1 MTTKDLS
8 LAIFLIGAAAVVALS
23 QQRVPVDASG
33 LTGIW
38 QTGGQSMMADKNL
51 VTGATTPSNGNTM
64 KYVFTADGRFEF
76 VGYLQ
81 STMYGCTTALFND
94 KRGKFELDG
103 DQLTLSPTKN
113 FWRNTYS
120 CSPASNKER
129 NYVLEQET
137 ITVSGKTDEYGMPYI
152 CLKDKSGETCYRRS
166 KE

>member
-1 MTTKDLS
+1 MTTKDLA
-8 LAIFLIGAAAVVALS
+8 LAIFLLGVAAVIGYS
-23 QQRVPVDASG
+23 QQRTAVDASD

-38 QTGGQSMMADKNL
+38 RTGGQSMMADRNTI
-51 VTGATTPSNGNTM
+51 TGATTPSNGNVM

-94 KRGKFELDG
+94 KRGRFELDG
-103 DQLTLSPTKN
+103 DQLTLTPTKN

-129 NYVLEQET
+129 NYKLVPET
-137 ITVSGKTDEYGMPYI
+137 LSVYGKTDEYGAAYI
-152 CLKDKSGETCYRRS
+152 CLSGSTGETCYRRS